1 MADPAEITLEGAP
14 NFRDLGGYR
23 TSDGHIVRTG
33 HLFRSGHLALLT
45 DRDLHTLTR
54 LGIRTVVDF
63 RPRAEQDM
71 FGGDRLPPDVEY
83 TEIPI
88 GDPAAA
94 SAWSRAVTQGD
105 FTLLPDLRDANRL
118 LLRNHSTAFRKL
130 FALVADTGRHPLVFH
145 CIGGKDRTGLGA
157 ALVLT
162 ALGVPWA
169 TVVQDYQ
176 RSNDRIREAVAEQV
190 AHLAGPDGPGLQHD
204 ANLDALRRFFVVDA
218 SYLDAARD
226 EAARIAGSLDN
237 YIATELGFGDEQR
250 KEFRNHL
257 LEPS

>member
-23 TSDGHIVRTG
+23 TSGGYTVRTG
-33 HLFRSGHLALLT
+33 RVFRSGHLAQLT
-45 DRDLHTLTR
+45 DRDLHTFAS

-71 FGGDRLPPDVEY
+71 FGVDRLPPDVDY

-94 SAWSRAVTQGD
+94 SAWSRAVAQGD
-105 FTLLPDLRDANRL
+105 FTSLPDLREANRL
-118 LLRNHSTAFRKL
+118 LLRNHSTEFRRL
-130 FALVADTGRHPLVFH
+130 FALVLDTDRHPLVFH

-169 TVVQDYQ
+169 TVIQDYL
-176 RSNDRIREAVAEQV
+176 RSNDRIGGAASEQFSRLV
-190 AHLAGPDGPGLQHD
+190 GRPQKG
-204 ANLDALRRFFVVDA
+204 ANLDALRRFFVLEA

-226 EAARIAGSLDN
+226 EAVRIAGSLDN
-237 YIATELGFGDEQR
+237 YIATELGLGAEECSQL
-250 KEFRNHL
+250 RNRL